1 MNKSVQQL
9 MDEKMCR
16 PGYQWNE
23 TLQRCLGMGGGDGEV
38 TPPEESIAPEPAPA
52 EGANTGRGA
61 KRVNAQGV
69 KQVGTSMG
77 TTLPMQTEQVIKLST
92 IVVDICRK
100 IVSLEQIQGLNN
112 SRSVLGGNSSAS
124 NEAFQQKHDANDL
137 LIKGAGLAGAGREL
151 GLSEEETLAAVS
163 RQFRRQQT
171 RDAIGA
177 RRSDRAQR
185 ESSWAQK
192 QASLGNWGDGELQ
205 GVGFDDMSEEERAF
219 GLSQD
224 ELQTYRP
231 DDRGYTED
239 EDTGLI
245 RSESFAETK
254 GDYRGTRKEYRREGG
269 KTIRTDTREP
279 IYGTPATV
287 APVSAMRDA
296 LMQLEAGPG
305 QFGYDAFPGSADV
318 AGRLEADVEPDR
330 GADAALGAETV
341 RRDSRRFDDETREAN
356 DWRARAQAEL
366 IARDSYTVNGP
377 GAMADEAIGRIGE
390 IRKIGPA
397 LSAAKKPGPDPV
409 GSVQVI
415 REGSD
420 PVMAEVLRR
429 GDGVNLDPVTGDPV
443 AIQGPELP
451 VTRPGDIPV
460 NNAGSANSL
469 NAPQS
474 AMEWI
479 NQTRPEFRESSTSF
493 GNYPQ
498 VDITLQTTNFAN
510 RLRELQ
516 GYGMEGVSAN
526 IRSVD
531 ELQRVVA
538 AVGSKAQAKGQ
549 QLFRFDPET
558 GKNIPSSTAGPSEV
572 MNLMRMSPGEQQQFA
587 NAMYQMEAARRSSV
601 NENPTGIY
609 LSRMTKQGP
618 QQMGT
623 ADVAFDAAEAVGG
636 GLTRIARQNKGS
648 SIRIGTTDQGK
659 PVKQDINAALAALP
673 SRDAQEP
680 YIGQVAGQKPRV
692 NRRKPANMGSG
703 DELQANIQRQAE
715 SRAKGKPVDQQRVDS
730 NITKA
735 RLAEERESRDS
746 RKREEQR
753 DLIRSFTPANLR
765 QRGRYS

>member
-1 MNKSVQQL
+1 MSL
-9 MDEKMCR
+9 EF
-16 PGYQWNE
+16 
-23 TLQRCLGMGGGDGEV
+23 LQG
-38 TPPEESIAPEPAPA
+38 
-52 EGANTGRGA
+52 
-61 KRVNAQGV
+61 RVNEQLAQ
-69 KQVGTSMG
+69 
-77 TTLPMQTEQVIKLST
+77 
-92 IVVDICRK
+92 
-100 IVSLEQIQGLNN
+100 
-112 SRSVLGGNSSAS
+112 LGNTSAS
-124 NEAFQQKHDANDL
+124 NDPNQWKHDQNEL
-137 LIKGAGLAGAGREL
+137 LIKGAGAAAAGIEI

-171 RDAIGA
+171 KEGIAA
-177 RRSDRAQR
+177 RRSERAHR
-185 ESSWAQK
+185 ESTWAQK

-205 GVGFDDMSEEERAF
+205 GIGFDDMTEEERAF

-231 DDRGYTED
+231 DDRGYVED
-239 EDTGLI
+239 EETGLL

-254 GDYRGTRKEYRREGG
+254 GDYRGTRKEFRREGG

-279 IYGTPATV
+279 IYTTPATV
-287 APVSAMRDA
+287 APDAPLRDA
-296 LMQLEAGPG
+296 LAQLQAGPG

-318 AGRLEADVEPDR
+318 TGRLEDAIEPDR

-341 RRDSRRFDDETREAN
+341 RRDSRRFDAETQEAN
-356 DWRARAQAEL
+356 DWRARAEAEI
-366 IARDSYTVNGP
+366 IARDSYSVNGP

-429 GDGVNLDPVTGDPV
+429 GDGVNLDAITGDPV
-443 AIQGPELP
+443 AIQGPPMPE
-451 VTRPGDIPV
+451 RRDGDIQV

-474 AMEWI
+474 AVDWI

-526 IRSVD
+526 IRSAD
-531 ELQRVVA
+531 ELQRVVNA
-538 AVGSKAQAKGQ
+538 IGSKAQAKGQ

-558 GKNIPSSTAGPSEV
+558 GKNIPSTTAGPSEV

-587 NAMYQMEAARRSSV
+587 NAMYQIEAARRSSV

-623 ADVAFDAAEAVGG
+623 ADVAFDAPEAVGG
-636 GLTRIARQNKGS
+636 GLTSIATQKKGS

-659 PVKQDINAALAALP
+659 PVKQDIKTAIAGLP

-680 YIGQVAGQKPRV
+680 YIGQVSGEKPRV
-692 NRRKPANMGSG
+692 NRFRKGGIGEGGEMREN
-703 DELQANIQRQAE
+703 LRRLAE
-715 SRAKGKPVDQQRVDS
+715 KRAKGKPVNEEALRSQQV
-730 NITKA
+730 KA
-735 RLAEERESRDS
+735 SLVEEREKRDS

>member
-1 MNKSVQQL
+1 M
-9 MDEKMCR
+9 
-16 PGYQWNE
+16 
-23 TLQRCLGMGGGDGEV
+23 
-38 TPPEESIAPEPAPA
+38 
-52 EGANTGRGA
+52 
-61 KRVNAQGV
+61 
-69 KQVGTSMG
+69 
-77 TTLPMQTEQVIKLST
+77 
-92 IVVDICRK
+92 
-100 IVSLEQIQGLNN
+100 SLEQIQGLNN

-137 LIKGAGLAGAGREL
+137 LIKGAGMAAAGREL

-163 RQFRRQQT
+163 RQYRKQGSKS
-171 RDAIGA
+171 AIRA
-177 RRSDRAQR
+177 RRTQEAEAQR
-185 ESSWAQK
+185 TWSQK

-205 GVGFDDMSEEERAF
+205 GIGMEDMSEEERAF

-231 DDRGYTED
+231 DDRGFTED
-239 EDTGLI
+239 EETGQL
-245 RSESFAETK
+245 RSETFAETK
-254 GDYRGTRKEYRREGG
+254 GDYLGTRKEYRREGG

-279 IYGTPATV
+279 IYGTPASV
-287 APVSAMRDA
+287 APDSPLRDA
-296 LMQLEAGPG
+296 LAQLEAGPS
-305 QFGYDAFPGSADV
+305 QYGYDAFPGSAGV
-318 AGRLEADVEPDR
+318 AGRLEDAIEPDR
-330 GADAALGAETV
+330 GADRALGAETV
-341 RRDSRRFDDETREAN
+341 RRDSRRFDDEAREAN
-356 DWRARAQAEL
+356 DWRAAAQADI

-415 REGSD
+415 REGTD

-443 AIQGPELP
+443 AIQGPEVP
-451 VTRPGDIPV
+451 MRREGDIPV
-460 NNAGSANSL
+460 NNGGSANSL

-474 AMEWI
+474 AVEWI
-479 NQTRPEFRESSTSF
+479 NQTRPEFRESASSF

-510 RLRELQ
+510 RLRELE
-516 GYGMEGVSAN
+516 GYGMEGVSSN

-538 AVGSKAQAKGQ
+538 AVGAKAQAKGQ
-549 QLFRFDPET
+549 QLYRFDPET
-558 GKNIPSSTAGPSEV
+558 GKNIPSANAGPAEV
-572 MNLMRMSPGEQQQFA
+572 MNLLRMSPGEQQQFA
-587 NAMYQMEAARRSSV
+587 NAMFQMDAARRSSV

-618 QQMGT
+618 VQMGT
-623 ADVAFDAAEAVGG
+623 ADIAFDASEAVGG
-636 GLTRIARQNKGS
+636 SQTVVANQRKGS
-648 SIRIGTTDQGK
+648 SIRVGTTDQGK
-659 PVKQDINAALAALP
+659 PIKQDIKTAIAALP
-673 SRDAQEP
+673 SLDAQQP
-680 YIGQVAGQKPRV
+680 AIGQVAGEKPRI
-692 NRRKPANMGSG
+692 NRRKPGGMGSG

-715 SRAKGKPVDQQRVDS
+715 SRAKGKPVNQQRVNA

-735 RLAEERESRDS
+735 RLAEERENRDS

-753 DLIRSFTPANLR
+753 DLIRSFTPGNLR

>member
-1 MNKSVQQL
+1 M
-9 MDEKMCR
+9 
-16 PGYQWNE
+16 
-23 TLQRCLGMGGGDGEV
+23 
-38 TPPEESIAPEPAPA
+38 
-52 EGANTGRGA
+52 
-61 KRVNAQGV
+61 
-69 KQVGTSMG
+69 
-77 TTLPMQTEQVIKLST
+77 
-92 IVVDICRK
+92 
-100 IVSLEQIQGLNN
+100 SLEQIQGLDNR
-112 SRSVLGGNSSAS
+112 RSVLGGNSSAS

-137 LIKGAGLAGAGREL
+137 LIKGAGMAAAGKEL

-163 RQFRRQQT
+163 RQYRRQNQRAAY
-171 RDAIGA
+171 RDRNKRQA
-177 RRSDRAQR
+177 
-185 ESSWAQK
+185 EWNQK
-192 QASLGNWGDGELQ
+192 QGSLGEWDDGEIQ
-205 GVGFDDMSEEERAF
+205 GIGLEDISEEERAF
-219 GLSQD
+219 GQSQD

-231 DDRGYTED
+231 DDRGFTED
-239 EDTGLI
+239 EETGLV
-245 RSESFAETK
+245 RAESFAETK
-254 GDYRGTRKEYRREGG
+254 GDYRGTRKEYRREGN
-269 KTIRTDTREP
+269 KTVRRDTREP

-287 APVSAMRDA
+287 APTSAMRDA

-318 AGRLEADVEPDR
+318 AGRLEASVSPDR

-341 RRDSRRFDDETREAN
+341 RRDSRRFDDEAREAN
-356 DWRARAQAEL
+356 DWRAAAQAEI

-415 REGSD
+415 REGVD

-443 AIQGPELP
+443 AVQGPEVP
-451 VTRPGDIPV
+451 MRREGDIPV
-460 NNAGSANSL
+460 NNGGSANSL

-474 AMEWI
+474 AVEWI
-479 NQTRPEFRESSTSF
+479 NQTRPEFRESSSSF

-531 ELQRVVA
+531 ELQRVVEVIGA
-538 AVGSKAQAKGQ
+538 KAQAKGQ
-549 QLFRFDPET
+549 QLYRFDQET
-558 GKNIPSSTAGPSEV
+558 GKNIPSSTAGPAEV

-587 NAMYQMEAARRSSV
+587 NAMFQMDAARRSSV

-618 QQMGT
+618 RPMGQ
-623 ADVAFDAAEAVGG
+623 ADVAFDAPEAVGG
-636 GLTRIARQNKGS
+636 DLTTVATQKKGS
-648 SIRIGTTDQGK
+648 SIRVGTTDQGK
-659 PVKQDINAALAALP
+659 PVKQDIKTAMAALP
-673 SRDAQEP
+673 SRDAQQP
-680 YIGQVAGQKPRV
+680 FIGQVAGEKPRI
-692 NRRKPANMGSG
+692 NRRKPGGMGSG

-715 SRAKGKPVDQQRVDS
+715 TRAKGKPVDQQRVDS

-735 RLAEERESRDS
+735 RLSEERENRDA
-746 RKREEQR
+746 RKRQEQQET
-753 DLIRSFTPANLR
+753 IRRFTPANLR
-765 QRGRYS
+765 QRGRFS